1 MSHTAQSRTFTM
13 RRLIVAIVAGFSLAG
28 LPAIANSLVERMN
41 EFEAANPMPDPAPP
55 PFNDPK
61 DLPDWISRCTSAQAA
76 YNRWEVAQFE
86 YGIQKFNAFRKA
98 GARNEYYSQAEQTN
112 SPAATCGCLAEKRS
126 TALSSMSAE
135 TADSLI
141 SSQYQR
147 FRRLWG

>member
-1 MSHTAQSRTFTM
+1 MI
-13 RRLIVAIVAGFSLAG
+13 RLIAVIIAGYGLAG
-28 LPAIANSLVERMN
+28 LPAMANSLIERMN
-41 EFEAANPMPDPAPP
+41 EFEAANPMPDPAPH

-112 SPAATCGCLAEKRS
+112 SPSATCGCLAEKRA
-126 TALSSMSAE
+126 TALSAMSAE
-135 TADSLI
+135 AADSLI

-147 FRRLWG
+147 CRRLGG